1 MAIFEVNNVYYIER
15 ETIENKGY
23 EFQIREFEKF
33 NDYEAKATIYIW
45 APEGRE
51 FVEVPEEF
59 YNDPIVWESSI
70 FSGTNEVIFETHNA
84 YLMHDGACCCLIGG
98 VGRA

>member
-23 EFQIREFEKF
+23 EFQIRELEKF
-33 NDYEAKATIYIW
+33 NDEEAKATIYIW

-51 FVEVPEEF
+51 FDEVPEEF
-59 YNDPIVWESSI
+59 YDDPIVWKSSL
-70 FSGTNEVIFETHNA
+70 FSGTNEVIFETAQA